1 MNIYDIAKLAG
12 VSIATVSRV
21 VNDSPRVS
29 EKTKEKVLKIM
40 AENNYTPNVFARGL
54 GLGSMKSVGIVCP
67 DVADPYMAKAV
78 SYLEKNL
85 RGYGYDCIL
94 YCSGYEEEDKQQTIQ
109 LILKKRIDALI
120 LVGSN
125 YVDEEEDKMAYVR
138 NVADQLPIFIIN
150 GYTERGN
157 IYCVLT
163 DDFQAVYDVTEE
175 LILEGKRQILFLTT
189 ADSYSAGRKQ
199 AGYEAALR
207 DHGLEVRPSLILK
220 SEKSIHKSLNITRDL
235 LLRQRHLEFDSV
247 IATEDM
253 LAVGAL
259 KYAKARGLRVPSEIN
274 VIGYN
279 NSELAGS
286 CEPELTSVDSRVE
299 ILCKTAIDSLMSVLN
314 GKTIRQ
320 KQMVKSYLVKRS
332 STDF

>member
-1 MNIYDIAKLAG
+1 MNIYDVARLAG

-29 EKTKEKVLKIM
+29 EKTKEKVLKVM
-40 AENNYTPNVFARGL
+40 EENNYTPNVFARGL

-78 SYLEKNL
+78 SYVEKNL

-94 YCSGYEEEDKQQTIQ
+94 YCSGYYEEDKQQAIQ
-109 LILKKRIDALI
+109 MILKKHIDALI

-125 YVDEEEDKMAYVR
+125 YVDENPDKVDYILNA
-138 NVADQLPIFIIN
+138 AEQLPIFIIN
-150 GYTERGN
+150 GYTEGDN

-175 LILEGKRQILFLTT
+175 LIFEGRRQILFLTT

-207 DHGLEVRPSLILK
+207 SHGIEVNEKLILK
-220 SEKSIHKSLNITRDL
+220 SEKSIHKSLAITRDL
-235 LLRQRHLEFDSV
+235 LLRQRNLDFDSV

-259 KYAKARGLRVPSEIN
+259 KYAKARGLKVPSEIN

-279 NSELAGS
+279 NSELASS
-286 CEPELTSVDSRVE
+286 CEPELTSVDNRVE
-299 ILCKTAIDSLMSVLN
+299 ILCKTAIDSLMTVLS
-314 GKTIRQ
+314 GKSIQ
-320 KQMVKSYLVKRS
+320 HKQTVKSHLVRRS